1 MLQVCHREKARGE
14 RLKKSKESVATIA
27 KTRRPLCMQANSQV
41 EVLVCEFVSKGCI
54 NLAAQRRAYR
64 CTGADTSDSSTLPM
78 AAAAAARLCAL
89 SLRRSAPT
97 SGSFSAVSASGGC
110 GWRAASIRALHPQQ
124 RSMSGQKT
132 ERGEAQS
139 RKKKGKKTEAV
150 RPPCAA
156 SQPGECPG
164 GASLSAALL
173 TPARRPPPQTWAWP
187 RHPLPSSAP
196 TALCRRADLHA
207 HGADVS
213 AR

>member
-1 MLQVCHREKARGE
+1 MYATSVSPRESKGGKTEEKQRERGHDRQNEAAALHAGKLASGSPRVRIRFERMHQLGSPAQSLPLHWRGHVRLEHAAHGCGGSSAAVCAVIEAQRANIRKLQRGLCVGGLRLARGVHQGPA
-14 RLKKSKESVATIA
+14 STA
-27 KTRRPLCMQANSQV
+27 KVHVGSEDRTRR
-41 EVLVCEFVSKGCI
+41 GTI
-54 NLAAQRRAYR
+54 
-64 CTGADTSDSSTLPM
+64 
-78 AAAAAARLCAL
+78 
-89 SLRRSAPT
+89 
-97 SGSFSAVSASGGC
+97 
-110 GWRAASIRALHPQQ
+110 
-124 RSMSGQKT
+124 QK
-132 ERGEAQS
+132 
-139 RKKKGKKTEAV
+139 KKTEAV